1 MFESKLEY
9 KNILNNKEVIV
20 FDLDGTLLDSVS
32 MFNEIYALVIKN
44 ISGIIVLG
52 DQIQEDWDEFAHQKI
67 EGDLYDNFL
76 LYLSNKYSSEKH
88 NINVIKEIYNKLE
101 YKYISEEVKYKKFAK
116 EIVIELKERGYKLVL
131 ATLTP
136 KYAIDIYNDINKNL
150 IADFKI
156 YDVFDLVLTYEDV
169 KEKKPNPEIYLKA
182 MEKMNVSKEQCLI
195 IEDSLEGI
203 KAANNAGI
211 EVVNIVDK
219 NMYKVQKKIDDL
231 SNYKMNTLEEFY
243 KLIIKNIK

>member
-1 MFESKLEY
+1 MFESNLEY
-9 KNILNNKEVIV
+9 NKNILKNKEVII
-20 FDLDGTLLDSVS
+20 FDLDGTLLDSVN

-44 ISGIIVLG
+44 ISGIIVSA

-169 KEKKPNPEIYLKA
+169 KEKKPNPEVYLKA
-182 MEKMNVSKEQCLI
+182 MEKMNIPKEKCLI
-195 IEDSLEGI
+195 IEDSLEGV
-203 KAANNAGI
+203 KAANSAGI
-211 EVVNIVDK
+211 EVLNVVDE
-219 NMYKVQKKIDDL
+219 NMYQAQEAIDAL
-231 SNYKMNTLEEFY
+231 SNYKMNDLEEFY
-243 KLIIKNIK
+243 KLIKI